1 MVKKEVAQKKEAP
14 QQYHSD
20 LEKTL
25 IANFVSLQKVMVNLS
40 FKFDEL
46 SGNISKLLEL
56 FEISAKTLAE
66 KEVVQTSS
74 VSDEE
79 TSKEIRKIADKL
91 NNLLDQNKVIARGL
105 TLMYDRIPNQQ
116 SFPVQNPLPK
126 PLPKMNPPQDNER
139 PVSFGDYQKSISG

>member
-1 MVKKEVAQKKEAP
+1 MAKKEGEQKKEP
-14 QQYHSD
+14 QQHSE

-40 FKFDEL
+40 LKFDEL

-56 FEISAKTLAE
+56 FEISAKALAE
-66 KEVVQTSS
+66 KEIVQPNTSA
-74 VSDEE
+74 DEE
-79 TSKEIRKIADKL
+79 TSKDIKKIADKL

-116 SFPVQNPLPK
+116 SFPTQNPAPR
-126 PLPKMNPPQDNER
+126 PLPKMNPPQDNDK
-139 PVSFGDYQKSISG
+139 PISFGDYQKSISE